1 MPQRLLHFT
10 PLPTDPADHHTLP
23 DRFTFPYYYAP
34 HKTCELAMLDLQ
46 SRLQKA
52 GVDGDSL
59 GQLYAVLLTQ
69 DLNTGELGYLS
80 AHGGLALDESL
91 VAPLSSIEFVPSAF
105 EKTRFEL
112 VCGGLINQ
120 VTEQAKQIESFEQ
133 LHNLAELN
141 IRLELAKEQ
150 SATEIANFQKQMANN
165 KTERDALR
173 ASYEA
178 SMQEIPGS
186 FGHTAQGSDL
196 LKQLGAASSQEKRD
210 LKALRVKWKQAIAE
224 LQSNIDTIN
233 TTLHDKRKQY
243 AELAVRLEEQRLSHY
258 HFLNASNQ
266 TKSLL
271 KLLNGKEALEGTG
284 DCCLPK
290 LLNFAFRHNLKPL
303 ALAEF
308 WWGRPPRQEIR
319 QHGNLYPVCQSR
331 SFEIL
336 EHQLEGMALEDNPLI
351 VNPAVGKQFDIVYED
366 KEIVVVNKPAEF
378 LSVPGKFIEDSVYSR
393 IKAKYPDATGPL
405 IIHRLD
411 MSTSGLLILALTA
424 ESNRHIQ
431 KQFIERTVEKR
442 YTALLDGDVQ
452 GESGDI
458 SLPLRGDITDRPRQ
472 LVCHQ
477 YGKKAQTHWQVVRRS
492 EGKTKV
498 HLYPKTGRTH
508 QLRVHCAH
516 PDGLGTPITGD
527 DLYGYKRDRL
537 HLHAGYLKLVHPT
550 TGQWIEFE
558 VPSAF

>member
-1 MPQRLLHFT
+1 M
-10 PLPTDPADHHTLP
+10 A
-23 DRFTFPYYYAP
+23 
-34 HKTCELAMLDLQ
+34 
-46 SRLQKA
+46 SNKA
-52 GVDGDSL
+52 
-59 GQLYAVLLTQ
+59 
-69 DLNTGELGYLS
+69 
-80 AHGGLALDESL
+80 
-91 VAPLSSIEFVPSAF
+91 
-105 EKTRFEL
+105 
-112 VCGGLINQ
+112 
-120 VTEQAKQIESFEQ
+120 
-133 LHNLAELN
+133 
-141 IRLELAKEQ
+141 
-150 SATEIANFQKQMANN
+150 
-165 KTERDALR
+165 ERDALR
-173 ASYEA
+173 AAYEA
-178 SMQEIPGS
+178 CLQQTSDASE
-186 FGHTAQGSDL
+186 HVTEGSDL

-210 LKALRVKWKQAIAE
+210 LKALRVLWKQAIAQ

-233 TTLHDKRKQY
+233 TTLHDKRKQH
-243 AELAVRLEEQRLSHY
+243 AELATQLEEQRLSHY
-258 HFLNASNQ
+258 QFLNANNQ

-271 KLLNGKEALEGTG
+271 ELLNGKEALAGSG

-290 LLNFAFRHNLKPL
+290 LLNFAFQHKLKPL

-308 WWGRPPRQEIR
+308 WWGCPPRQEVR

-336 EHQLEGMALEDNPLI
+336 EHQLKDIELEDNPLI

-366 KEIVVVNKPAEF
+366 NEIVVVNKPAEF

-393 IKAKYPDATGPL
+393 IKARYPDATGPL

-411 MSTSGLLILALTA
+411 MSTSGLLILALSA

-442 YTALLDGDVQ
+442 YTALLDGVIN
-452 GESGDI
+452 GESGNI

-477 YGKKAQTHWQVVRRS
+477 YGKKAETRWHVVRRS

-550 TGQWIEFE
+550 TGEWIEFE
-558 VPSAF
+558 VPSEF